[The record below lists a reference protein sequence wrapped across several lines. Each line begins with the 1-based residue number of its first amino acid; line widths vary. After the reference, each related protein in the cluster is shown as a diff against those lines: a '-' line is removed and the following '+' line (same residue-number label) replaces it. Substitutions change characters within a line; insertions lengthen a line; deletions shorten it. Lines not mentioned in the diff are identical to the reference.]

1 MLPPIP
7 IHSQPL
13 PSTLVYSHLLTP
25 TLIHS
30 HPHPST
36 PNHFHSLLTHSHSL
50 SNHSYQLWLIS
61 SPHLPT
67 HTHFLRVLRICR
79 IYTTIRIYS
88 IYIYT
93 YLYALLRLTYLIN
106 LRGVILNRAIA
117 VVLSNLSAFYVFFKG
132 FTYNYFK
139 HIKGS
144 HFLKCITSIL

>member
-61 SPHLPT
+61 SPHLTT
-67 HTHFLRVLRICR
+67 HTNFLRVLCICR

-88 IYIYT
+88 IYIHT
-93 YLYALLRLTYLIN
+93 YLYALIRLTYLIN
-106 LRGVILNRAIA
+106 LRGAILNRAIA
-117 VVLSNLSAFYVFFKG
+117 VVLSYLSAFYVFFKG
-132 FTYNYFK
+132 FAYNYFK

>member
-61 SPHLPT
+61 SPHLTT
-67 HTHFLRVLRICR
+67 HTHFLRVLCICR

-88 IYIYT
+88 IYIHT
-93 YLYALLRLTYLIN
+93 YLYALIRLTYLIN
-106 LRGVILNRAIA
+106 LRGAILNRAIA
-117 VVLSNLSAFYVFFKG
+117 VVLSYLSAFYVFFKG
-132 FTYNYFK
+132 FAYNYFK

>member
-50 SNHSYQLWLIS
+50 SNHSYQLWLIP
-61 SPHLPT
+61 SPHLTT
-67 HTHFLRVLRICR
+67 HTHFLRVLCICR

-88 IYIYT
+88 IYIHT
-93 YLYALLRLTYLIN
+93 YLYALIRLTYLIN
-106 LRGVILNRAIA
+106 LRGAILNRAIA
-117 VVLSNLSAFYVFFKG
+117 VVLSYLSAFYVFFKG
-132 FTYNYFK
+132 FAYNYFK

>member
-1 MLPPIP
+1 MFPPIP
-7 IHSQPL
+7 IHSHPL
-13 PSTLVYSHLLTP
+13 PSTLVYSHPLTL

-30 HPHPST
+30 YPHPST

-61 SPHLPT
+61 SPHLTT
-67 HTHFLRVLRICR
+67 HTHFLRVLCICR

-88 IYIYT
+88 IYIHT
-93 YLYALLRLTYLIN
+93 YLYALIRLTYLIN
-106 LRGVILNRAIA
+106 LRGAILNRAIA
-117 VVLSNLSAFYVFFKG
+117 VVLSYLSAFYVFFKG
-132 FTYNYFK
+132 FAYNYFK